1 MDKRINSSAE
11 KLALLFSDESDIPTR
26 FRSKKEEKG
35 KINLNSM
42 IEYRFKE
49 NTNSWK
55 TFIEVIL
62 SKVEEEQAWR
72 FISLNPK
79 IEEGIESVTNCQDF
93 LDFTDFAIMCRDVEN
108 CGNNE
113 TGNLAMLYSAFQR
126 KIEIKLERRALKES
140 AL

>member
-11 KLALLFSDESDIPTR
+11 RLALLFSDGSDIPTR

-55 TFIEVIL
+55 TFIEIIL
-62 SKVEEEQAWR
+62 SKIEEEQAWR

-79 IEEGIESVTNCQDF
+79 IEKGIESVTNCQDF
-93 LDFTDFAIMCRDVEN
+93 LDFTDFAIMRRDVEN
-108 CGNNE
+108 CGDNRNNY
-113 TGNLAMLYSAFQR
+113 TTFFMW
-126 KIEIKLERRALKES
+126 
-140 AL
+140 

>member
-1 MDKRINSSAE
+1 MDKRIDSSAE
-11 KLALLFSDESDIPTR
+11 KLALLFSDESDVPTR
-26 FRSKKEEKG
+26 FRSKKDEKG

-42 IEYRFKE
+42 IEHRFKE

-93 LDFTDFAIMCRDVEN
+93 LDFTDFAIMRRDMEN

-126 KIEIKLERRALKES
+126 KIEIKLERRSL
-140 AL
+140 